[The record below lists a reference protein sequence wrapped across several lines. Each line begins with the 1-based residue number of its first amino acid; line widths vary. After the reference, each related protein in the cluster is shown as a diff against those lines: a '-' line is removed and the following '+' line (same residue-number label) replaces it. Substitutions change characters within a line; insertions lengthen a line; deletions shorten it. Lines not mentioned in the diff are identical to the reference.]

1 MVPEDYDIYESRYFK
16 RFCIERGLKRNT
28 PKRYADCLVRYI
40 NYSDETLEFLIK
52 EADDEEETIL
62 RPAKRKIKERL
73 VDFRV
78 YLKEKGYARNTIITT
93 MTSVSTFYH
102 HFDITIPKLPPFSY
116 DESPNDG
123 VEFRDLPTIDD
134 IRTAIEN
141 TGSLRRKAMFAFQA
155 CNGTS
160 RTEISTN
167 FTFKQFKEGIQDYF
181 PDVETPQDIIKAVD
195 GKCEELMIMPV
206 FRMKR
211 VKTNYRYHT
220 IITPEATQFCINYL
234 KVHGLNLKDDDQFFT
249 MKPHAVTSAY
259 KSINNKMNWGKKGDF
274 DFFSSHRVRKFNA
287 SSISNTDFA
296 HYIQGRKPT
305 NKMNEIYFK
314 KSIEELRE
322 EYEKYLPKFGIYA
335 RYDILIN
342 SEAYNQ
348 LLDEKNDLEQKLKES
363 QDEIAKLK
371 ASNNAIN
378 SRMDSLQEQM
388 DSKGL
393 ETQMVEL
400 QRRAAQHE
408 LVTSTPGLMEYVMKI
423 FENHIDFGDRKYYID
438 TEIDD
443 LVRLA
448 LATKNRIESYENVLT
463 SEKLQEEYPEHY
475 AEATKVINKY
485 KEKYVTEDLGV
496 PLSDLQNE
504 KVDKALL
511 PFKKQ
516 ILEDKNNPDYIDEPI
531 SILVDPNE
539 IGEIIDEILGLNDS
553 IEAVYEEGNGVS
565 VPRRFGK

>member
-1 MVPEDYDIYESRYFK
+1 MVPEDYDIYQSKLFK

-28 PKRYADCLVRYI
+28 PKRYADCLIRYI
-40 NYSDETLEFLIK
+40 DYCDETLEFLIK
-52 EADDEEETIL
+52 EADDEEENIL

-78 YLKEKGYARNTIITT
+78 NLKEKGYARNTIITT
-93 MTSVSTFYH
+93 MTSVSTFYR
-102 HFDITIPKLPPFSY
+102 HFDITIPELPPFSY

-141 TGSLRRKAMFAFQA
+141 TRSVRRKAMFIFQA

-234 KVHGLNLKDDDQFFT
+234 KVHGLDLKDEDQFFK
-249 MKPHAVTSAY
+249 MKPFAVTSAY

-287 SSISNTDFA
+287 SAISNTDFA

-348 LLDEKNDLEQKLKES
+348 LLNEKNDLEQQLKETKEEYEQKIAS
-363 QDEIAKLK
+363 LQRANVSINSEIADIR
-371 ASNNAIN
+371 A
-378 SRMDSLQEQM
+378 QM
-388 DSKGL
+388 DNVGL
-393 ETQMVEL
+393 QTQMIEL
-400 QRRAAQHE
+400 QKRASQHE
-408 LVTSTPGLMEYVMKI
+408 LVTTTPGLMEYVMKI
-423 FENHIDFGDRKYYID
+423 FEDQINIGDRKYYSD
-438 TEIDD
+438 SEIDD

-448 LATKNRIESYENVLT
+448 LATKNRIEQIENF
-463 SEKLQEEYPEHY
+463 
-475 AEATKVINKY
+475 
-485 KEKYVTEDLGV
+485 VTEDSLKESYPNEYAEVTEAINYYKEQYVQSDIGIE
-496 PLSDLQNE
+496 LSNSQNE
-504 KVDKALL
+504 KVNKALL
-511 PFKKQ
+511 AYKAQ
-516 ILEDKNNPDYIDEPI
+516 ILKDKSNSKMPDSIELNPITVGD
-531 SILVDPNE
+531 
-539 IGEIIDEILGLNDS
+539 IIDEALGLLDS
-553 IEAVYEEGNGVS
+553 VEAIYDEGKGVH
-565 VPRRFGK
+565 VTTRFR

>member
-1 MVPEDYDIYESRYFK
+1 M
-16 RFCIERGLKRNT
+16 
-28 PKRYADCLVRYI
+28 
-40 NYSDETLEFLIK
+40 
-52 EADDEEETIL
+52 
-62 RPAKRKIKERL
+62 
-73 VDFRV
+73 DFRV
-78 YLKEKGYARNTIITT
+78 YLKEKGYSRNTIITT

-116 DESPNDG
+116 DESPNGG

-134 IRTAIEN
+134 IRVAIEN
-141 TGSLRRKAMFAFQA
+141 TRSLRRKAMFAFQA

-220 IITPEATQFCINYL
+220 IITPETTQFCINYL

-342 SEAYNQ
+342 SEH
-348 LLDEKNDLEQKLKES
+348 
-363 QDEIAKLK
+363 I
-371 ASNNAIN
+371 IN
-378 SRMDSLQEQM
+378 F
-388 DSKGL
+388 
-393 ETQMVEL
+393 
-400 QRRAAQHE
+400 
-408 LVTSTPGLMEYVMKI
+408 LM
-423 FENHIDFGDRKYYID
+423 
-438 TEIDD
+438 
-443 LVRLA
+443 
-448 LATKNRIESYENVLT
+448 
-463 SEKLQEEYPEHY
+463 
-475 AEATKVINKY
+475 
-485 KEKYVTEDLGV
+485 
-496 PLSDLQNE
+496 
-504 KVDKALL
+504 
-511 PFKKQ
+511 KKM
-516 ILEDKNNPDYIDEPI
+516 
-531 SILVDPNE
+531 S
-539 IGEIIDEILGLNDS
+539 
-553 IEAVYEEGNGVS
+553 
-565 VPRRFGK
+565 

>member
-1 MVPEDYDIYESRYFK
+1 MLFK
-16 RFCIERGLKRNT
+16 
-28 PKRYADCLVRYI
+28 PV
-40 NYSDETLEFLIK
+40 
-52 EADDEEETIL
+52 
-62 RPAKRKIKERL
+62 
-73 VDFRV
+73 
-78 YLKEKGYARNTIITT
+78 
-93 MTSVSTFYH
+93 
-102 HFDITIPKLPPFSY
+102 
-116 DESPNDG
+116 
-123 VEFRDLPTIDD
+123 
-134 IRTAIEN
+134 
-141 TGSLRRKAMFAFQA
+141 
-155 CNGTS
+155 
-160 RTEISTN
+160 TELL
-167 FTFKQFKEGIQDYF
+167 EGIQDYF

-259 KSINNKMNWGKKGDF
+259 KSINNKMNWGKKGDY

-393 ETQMVEL
+393 EIQMAEL

-423 FENHIDFGDRKYYID
+423 FEDQIDFGNRKYYSD
-438 TEIDD
+438 AEIDD

-448 LATKNRIESYENVLT
+448 LATKNRIEKMENVVT
-463 SEKLQEEYPEHY
+463 EETLKEIYPEHY
-475 AEATKVINKY
+475 DEVTEIINQY
-485 KEKYVTEDLGV
+485 KDKYVMEDLGV

-504 KVDKALL
+504 KVDKVLL

-516 ILEDKNNPDYIDEPI
+516 ILEDKNNPDYIDEHI

-539 IGEIIDEILGLNDS
+539 IGEIIDEVLGLNDS
-553 IEAVYEEGNGVS
+553 VEAVYEEGNGVS
-565 VPRRFGK
+565 VPRRF

>member
-134 IRTAIEN
+134 IKAAIEN
-141 TGSLRRKAMFAFQA
+141 TRSLRRKAVFAFQA

-259 KSINNKMNWGKKGDF
+259 KSINNKMNWGKKGDY

-371 ASNNAIN
+371 AFNSAMD
-378 SRMDSLQEQM
+378 SRMDSLEEQM
-388 DSKGL
+388 NSKGL

-400 QRRAAQHE
+400 QRRAAQHP
-408 LVTSTPGLMEYVMKI
+408 LVQKTPGLMEYVMTI
-423 FENHIDFGDRKYYID
+423 FKDNINFDERSYYSD
-438 TEIDD
+438 AEIDD
-443 LVRLA
+443 MVILA
-448 LATKNRIESYENVLT
+448 LATKNRIEKLENMVTEDSLKEKYPDYY
-463 SEKLQEEYPEHY
+463 SEVTEDIITYKERYIKEDIGVELSALQNK
-475 AEATKVINKY
+475 KVDKSLLKY
-485 KEKYVTEDLGV
+485 KEEILSKKTNNPDIAEDIMV
-496 PLSDLQNE
+496 NPN
-504 KVDKALL
+504 KVEEIIDKALGL
-511 PFKKQ
+511 FDSVEAIYDEGGGVD
-516 ILEDKNNPDYIDEPI
+516 ILQKYQ
-531 SILVDPNE
+531 
-539 IGEIIDEILGLNDS
+539 
-553 IEAVYEEGNGVS
+553 
-565 VPRRFGK
+565 